1 MKKAAPK
8 KLSARALELIA
19 EQFRVLAEP
28 TRLRLLNELRLGEKT
43 VSELIEVTGALQAN
57 ISRHLGVLSK
67 AAMVGRRKAGANAYY
82 FISDPK
88 IVELCELMCARLEK
102 DLSERSSHFR

>member
-1 MKKAAPK
+1 MKKCPPK
-8 KLSARALELIA
+8 KLSDRALELVA

-28 TRLRLLNELRLGEKT
+28 TRLRLLNELRAGEKT
-43 VSELIEVTGALQAN
+43 VTELIEATGANQAN

-67 AAMVGRRKAGANAYY
+67 AAMVGRRKVGVNAYY

-88 IVELCELMCARLEK
+88 ILELCELMCARLEH
-102 DLSERSSHFR
+102 DLAERSSHFR